1 MAEGEE
7 GAGHV
12 TRIGVGHLSRRV
24 VVVAAAGDGDGD
36 GMDGAGRFLSGR

>member
-24 VVVAAAGDGDGD
+24 VVVAAGA
-36 GMDGAGRFLSGR
+36 MEMEMEWDGAGRFLSGR